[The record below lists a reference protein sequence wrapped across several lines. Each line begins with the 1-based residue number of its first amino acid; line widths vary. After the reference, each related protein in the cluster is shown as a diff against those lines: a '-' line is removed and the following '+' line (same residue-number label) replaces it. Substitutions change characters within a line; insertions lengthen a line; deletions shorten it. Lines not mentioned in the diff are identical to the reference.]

1 MKILVIGVPD
11 CTTDAQCQNIVEEA
25 IKIVGVSTLRLDLLD
40 TNEMAPWRGETAK
53 SPEETEYSRA
63 LTLVTSKIK
72 IGKDGWQE
80 RLVKM
85 VLDGAITEPILV
97 VLKNGPQ
104 TSRDHYTST
113 LMRGKE
119 MSALSDMCLNI
130 LSCVNCQ

>member
-11 CTTDAQCQNIVEEA
+11 HTTDTQCQNIVEEA

-40 TNEMAPWRGETAK
+40 TNEMAPWIVET
-53 SPEETEYSRA
+53 SPEDTEYSRA

-72 IGKDGWQE
+72 INKAGWQE

-85 VLDGAITEPILV
+85 VLEGIITEPILV

-113 LMRGKE
+113 LMYGKE